1 MGAHFEFWAGMITMG
16 FLVASLFFVR
26 FWRRTGDWLFIAFG
40 IAFLLFALNQALV
53 VLTGIPREEQSWIY
67 LLRLAGF
74 GLLVLAI
81 AGKNLNARNP
91 PAGS

>member
-1 MGAHFEFWAGMITMG
+1 MGTHFEFIAGMITMG
-16 FLVASLFFVR
+16 FLVASLFFLR

-74 GLLVLAI
+74 ALLIVAI
-81 AGKNLNARNP
+81 AGKNVTSRNR
-91 PAGS
+91 STEL